1 MHSVLFGCPT
11 VVYGIIGRRD
21 HIIYDI
27 VAPDKRANEHMRA
40 RYLDNIPADFN
51 LSGDVRP

>member
-1 MHSVLFGCPT
+1 MIVA
-11 VVYGIIGRRD
+11 VVYGIGTIGRRD